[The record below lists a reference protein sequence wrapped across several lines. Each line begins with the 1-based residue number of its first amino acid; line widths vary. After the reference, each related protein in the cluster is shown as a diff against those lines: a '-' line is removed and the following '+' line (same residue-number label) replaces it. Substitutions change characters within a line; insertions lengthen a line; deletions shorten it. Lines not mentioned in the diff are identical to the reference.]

1 MSSQTFLPI
10 FSPPSSPSPV
20 LRPRRPSL
28 EPEREILSTRGQ
40 HILNLFPSRTS
51 SLALNDLDD
60 DTPERRL
67 ILRRGSLLIG
77 HSNPRYEWKRY
88 YKSPESLKNLPKE
101 IRKYHERNNGLISQ
115 YLYID
120 RLLDSSLPHN
130 LIEDYNGCNHHSSG
144 NRILQPS
151 ALEDNQTEAPEPN
164 PKIGRVKRTPHNLY
178 RIPDETTPLVH
189 SSDAEDSPLEPFPDL
204 ESHGGMSLDDEER
217 VINLAIRLNFV
228 ANVALLASKIAIM
241 AMTNSMSMLAG
252 LVDGVLD
259 FLSTVIVWVTTIMI
273 RRQDR
278 NRYPISRRRLE
289 PVSVL
294 IFSVIMVT
302 SFFQVALSSIK
313 QLIGDDRTVV
323 KLSIPSISL
332 MGGTVLVKLLCWIW
346 CRLIPSPSV
355 QVLAQDAMT
364 DVVFNTFSI
373 IFPLVGT
380 AANLWY
386 LDPLGGLFLSF
397 YIMWNWGQ
405 TAAEYIQRL
414 TGAAASPDDHS
425 VLLYMT
431 MRFSRVI
438 HKIQDLKAYYASDK
452 LNVEVDLVVDEKI
465 SLRDSHDVGESLQY
479 IIESVPTVDR
489 AFVHLDYDE
498 WNLPSHMN
506 QMDR

>member
-1 MSSQTFLPI
+1 MSSQPFLPLS
-10 FSPPSSPSPV
+10 SPPPEPI

-40 HILNLFPSRTS
+40 RLLNLLPSRTS
-51 SLALNDLDD
+51 SLALHDLDD
-60 DTPERRL
+60 DTSERRL
-67 ILRRGSLLIG
+67 FLRRGSLLIG
-77 HSNPRYEWKRY
+77 RSNPRYEWQRY
-88 YKSPESLKNLPKE
+88 YKSPESLKNLPKA
-101 IRKYHERNNGLISQ
+101 IRKYYERNNGLISQ

-130 LIEDYNGCNHHSSG
+130 LIEDYNGCNHATG
-144 NRILQPS
+144 NGIISP
-151 ALEDNQTEAPEPN
+151 EDQEPEPT
-164 PKIGRVKRTPHNLY
+164 PKVGRIKRTPHNLY
-178 RIPDETTPLVH
+178 RIPSETTPLIH
-189 SSDAEDSPLEPFPDL
+189 SPSLEDSPSEPFPEI
-204 ESHGGMSLDDEER
+204 ESHGGMSPDDEER
-217 VINLAIRLNFV
+217 VINLAIRINFV
-228 ANVALLASKIAIM
+228 ANVALLGSKFAIM
-241 AMTNSMSMLAG
+241 AMTSSMSMLAG

-289 PVSVL
+289 PISVL

-302 SFFQVALSSIK
+302 SFFQVALSSMK
-313 QLIGDDRTVV
+313 QLIGDDHTVV
-323 KLSIPSISL
+323 ELSTTSIAL

-373 IFPLVGT
+373 IFPLIGT
-380 AANLWY
+380 FANLWY

-405 TAAEYIQRL
+405 TAAEYIRRL

-425 VLLYMT
+425 ILLYMT

>member
-1 MSSQTFLPI
+1 MSSQPFLPL
-10 FSPPSSPSPV
+10 SPSPASPSPI

-40 HILNLFPSRTS
+40 RLVNLLPSRTS
-51 SLALNDLDD
+51 SLALHDLDD
-60 DTPERRL
+60 DISERRL

-77 HSNPRYEWKRY
+77 RSNPRYEWQRY
-88 YKSPESLKNLPKE
+88 YKSPELLKDLPKA

-130 LIEDYNGCNHHSSG
+130 LIEDYNGCNNHVSE
-144 NRILQPS
+144 NRILQPPS
-151 ALEDNQTEAPEPN
+151 LEDNQAETLEPN
-164 PKIGRVKRTPHNLY
+164 PKIGRIKRTPHNLY
-178 RIPDETTPLVH
+178 RIPDETTPLVA
-189 SSDAEDSPLEPFPDL
+189 SPQAEDGLLDPFPDL
-204 ESHGGMSLDDEER
+204 ESHGGMAPDDEER
-217 VINLAIRLNFV
+217 LINLAIRINFV

-241 AMTNSMSMLAG
+241 AMTSSMSMLAG

-289 PVSVL
+289 PISVL

-323 KLSIPSISL
+323 ELSTPSIAL

-373 IFPLVGT
+373 IFPLIGT
-380 AANLWY
+380 VANLWY
-386 LDPLGGLFLSF
+386 LDPLGGLLLSF

-405 TAAEYIQRL
+405 TATEYIQRL

-425 VLLYMT
+425 ILLYMT

-506 QMDR
+506 QMER

>member
-1 MSSQTFLPI
+1 MYMSSLLHFGVHRVDVFPTI
-10 FSPPSSPSPV
+10 SPA
-20 LRPRRPSL
+20 
-28 EPEREILSTRGQ
+28 ILLSRIPFTHSTSAT
-40 HILNLFPSRTS
+40 PKSRTG
-51 SLALNDLDD
+51 
-60 DTPERRL
+60 TQ
-67 ILRRGSLLIG
+67 
-77 HSNPRYEWKRY
+77 RY
-88 YKSPESLKNLPKE
+88 YKSPESLKDLPKA

-130 LIEDYNGCNHHSSG
+130 LIEDYNGCNNQNSG
-144 NRILQPS
+144 TRILQPP
-151 ALEDNQTEAPEPN
+151 ALEDNQAETPEPN
-164 PKIGRVKRTPHNLY
+164 PKIGRIKRTPHNLY
-178 RIPDETTPLVH
+178 RIPDETTPLVQ
-189 SSDAEDSPLEPFPDL
+189 SPEAEDGPLNPFPDL
-204 ESHGGMSLDDEER
+204 ESHGRMAPDDEER
-217 VINLAIRLNFV
+217 VINLAIRINFV
-228 ANVALLASKIAIM
+228 ANIALLASKIAIM
-241 AMTNSMSMLAG
+241 AMTSSMSMLAG

-289 PVSVL
+289 PISVL

-302 SFFQVALSSIK
+302 SFFQVALSSLK

-323 KLSIPSISL
+323 ELSIPSIAL

-364 DVVFNTFSI
+364 DVVFNSFSI
-373 IFPLVGT
+373 IFPLIGT
-380 AANLWY
+380 VANLWY
-386 LDPLGGLFLSF
+386 LDPLGGLLLSF

-405 TAAEYIQRL
+405 TATEYIQRL

-425 VLLYMT
+425 ILLYMT

>member
-1 MSSQTFLPI
+1 MSSPFLPLSS
-10 FSPPSSPSPV
+10 SPQSPSPI

-40 HILNLFPSRTS
+40 RLLNRLPTRTS
-51 SLALNDLDD
+51 SLALHDLDD
-60 DTPERRL
+60 DISERRL
-67 ILRRGSLLIG
+67 FLRRGSLLIG
-77 HSNPRYEWKRY
+77 RSNPRYEWQRY
-88 YKSPESLKNLPKE
+88 YKSPEALKDLPKA

-130 LIEDYNGCNHHSSG
+130 LIEDYNGCNHHVAG
-144 NRILQPS
+144 NGTFQPS
-151 ALEDNQTEAPEPN
+151 LEDNQEAPEPN
-164 PKIGRVKRTPHNLY
+164 PKIERIKRTPHNLY
-178 RIPDETTPLVH
+178 RIPDETTPLVQ
-189 SSDAEDSPLEPFPDL
+189 SPGADDSPSEPFPDL
-204 ESHGGMSLDDEER
+204 ESHGGMSPDDEER
-217 VINLAIRLNFV
+217 VINMAIRINFV

-241 AMTNSMSMLAG
+241 AMTSSMSMLAG

-289 PVSVL
+289 PISVL

-313 QLIGDDRTVV
+313 QLMGDDHTVV
-323 KLSIPSISL
+323 QLSIPSIAL

-373 IFPLVGT
+373 IFPLIGT
-380 AANLWY
+380 VANLWY
-386 LDPLGGLFLSF
+386 LDPLGGLFLSL

-425 VLLYMT
+425 ILLYMT